1 MVSLWSPASVSSIS
15 AADALGAELGPHA
28 VIKQGGTLTHT
39 SWDRTG
45 SFAMGMILSWSLAN
59 LTGLTYVGEFDE
71 DEYDG
76 AEDPDDP
83 ATNGTAGEESRT
95 TESRAEAE
103 RRTLMYTL
111 RHGEISLLRRIGLPI
126 RRPSGLPHASHRL
139 SASAFLQTHR
149 DILRANPE
157 ASFHILNVRDR
168 ASNLDHLFDPLDNL
182 LSASLRK
189 ELRRRAR
196 MPPPTLW
203 KADAPLRVVVH
214 VRRGD
219 LLGEPKYFQYRLL
232 PNQYYLRLLAIIRE
246 VEPDADVLVF
256 GDNSSHVRDL
266 GTWSS
271 DRIGLRREE
280 FRRHWRGGDRTAD
293 VDGGEGGEA
302 AFGERLHLD
311 GPLEEVWAHMATA
324 DVLILSKSCFSLVP
338 ALLGEAPIVIY
349 PEPIRRSIIGFARP
363 LRDWIVV
370 DTTQDWWTQTAG
382 ESAEEAMQR
391 VIETMVGERT
401 ERQLKDKLVL
411 RLSGGSGVVDTPL
424 MDEL

>member
-1 MVSLWSPASVSSIS
+1 M
-15 AADALGAELGPHA
+15 
-28 VIKQGGTLTHT
+28 
-39 SWDRTG
+39 
-45 SFAMGMILSWSLAN
+45 
-59 LTGLTYVGEFDE
+59 
-71 DEYDG
+71 
-76 AEDPDDP
+76 
-83 ATNGTAGEESRT
+83 
-95 TESRAEAE
+95 
-103 RRTLMYTL
+103 
-111 RHGEISLLRRIGLPI
+111 
-126 RRPSGLPHASHRL
+126 PHASHRL

-214 VRRGD
+214 VRHGD

-293 VDGGEGGEA
+293 VDGDEGGEA
-302 AFGERLHLD
+302 AFGERLH
-311 GPLEEVWAHMATA
+311 PPV
-324 DVLILSKSCFSLVP
+324 
-338 ALLGEAPIVIY
+338 
-349 PEPIRRSIIGFARP
+349 
-363 LRDWIVV
+363 
-370 DTTQDWWTQTAG
+370 
-382 ESAEEAMQR
+382 
-391 VIETMVGERT
+391 
-401 ERQLKDKLVL
+401 
-411 RLSGGSGVVDTPL
+411 
-424 MDEL
+424 